1 MGWKKPKWVK
11 NIQKG
16 AQGVVN
22 TVANTVTDILAPD
35 TANRKPTVKIQGPNP
50 LEQEREL
57 KKPMKDFGPTP
68 GEAKAFENLQPI
80 AYVPVLD
87 DKRDIP
93 VIDNIRKVLASGGSG
108 VTPIPAGGE
117 EPIIVPKGGTT
128 NPDMVAGP
136 IDQARLARVRAT
148 LEKAGTAVKE
158 KAVEAGKA
166 VRDTFR
172 EGTDAMDV
180 KVFRSRFRN
189 EASPVDVEAYRRA
202 QAAGDKK
209 EMDRLTTLME
219 SRQKRGGK

>member
-148 LEKAGTAVKE
+148 LEKAGTAVKD

-172 EGTDAMDV
+172 EGTDSLPV
-180 KVFRSRFRN
+180 KTFWFRFGN
-189 EASPVDVEAYRRA
+189 VATKQEIDAYRKA
-202 QAAGDKK
+202 EAAGNKA
-209 EMDRLTTLME
+209 EMDKLNRQME
-219 SRQKRGGK
+219 ARQKKGSK